1 MKLTTVL
8 DRLHHAWLATQFTS
22 FMSAEDKLYD
32 YSQILFRHF
41 TWVEQR
47 LVQQGIA
54 YSYDRS
60 DVPIRVERLKP
71 MLASLQ
77 KLYGELLA
85 LCESATDDPLFFRI
99 VKDLEFLHGAVQS
112 FEDREITAFSGKRDY
127 LDLPEEARDALTLF
141 LFEESYKEYELIMVY
156 NYAKAHSGDAY
167 LNRMFQI
174 LIDESFFHL
183 KSFGELMAKMGILAV
198 PRMIMQDIYKFD
210 DLSVFLRDGID
221 EEIAAKGECKEL
233 AAKITDPGLSKFF
246 ECINYQEDYH
256 IALMEDALGYLEQ
269 SEAKKE

>member
-1 MKLTTVL
+1 MKLTTIL

-22 FMSAEDKLYD
+22 FMSGEDKLYD

-47 LVQQGIA
+47 LVQKGIA

-60 DVPIRVERLKP
+60 DVPIRVGRLAP
-71 MLASLQ
+71 MLEALQ
-77 KLYGELLA
+77 KQYEQLLLLCGEG
-85 LCESATDDPLFFRI
+85 TDDPLFFRI
-99 VKDLEFLHGAVQS
+99 VKDLEFLSKAVRG
-112 FEDREITAFSGKRDY
+112 FEDREITAFNGKRDY
-127 LDLPEEARDALTLF
+127 LNLPEEARDALTLF

-156 NYAKAHSGDAY
+156 NYAKAHSEDAY

-174 LIDESFFHL
+174 LIEESFFHL
-183 KSFGELMAKMGILAV
+183 KSFGKLMAKMGILAV

-210 DLSVFLRDGID
+210 DLSVFLHDGI
-221 EEIAAKGECKEL
+221 EEEVAAKGECKEL
-233 AAKITDPGLSKFF
+233 AAKITDQELSEFF

-256 IALMEDALGYLEQ
+256 IALMEDALGYLEK